1 MHYHVT
7 KECHVTNDMQ
17 TVCCTMTRP
26 ILPCHKGCANCVW
39 YNGVTHVAKQMK
51 PVHCVDASCLQVNL
65 YCFAG
70 TNWLINCVM
79 CMLLCTE
86 FVIYPPP
93 PPPRHTLWHN
103 THKHVLWHPH
113 ALSDTHKHMLW
124 HTHTHSLSLSHTRF
138 LSWLINTHILS
149 LIHTHE
155 DPNEVRS
162 YGFTCQG

>member
-17 TVCCTMTRP
+17 TVCCTMTQP

-39 YNGVTHVAKQMK
+39 YNGVTRVAKQMK

-86 FVIYPPP
+86 FVIYTPPP
-93 PPPRHTLWHN
+93 HRHSDTTHTN
-103 THKHVLWHPH
+103 TFSDTH
-113 ALSDTHKHMLW
+113 ALSDTHKHTLW
-124 HTHTHSLSLSHTRF
+124 HTHTLSLSLTHTLSLLTHKHTHSLSHT
-138 LSWLINTHILS
+138 
-149 LIHTHE
+149 HTR
-155 DPNEVRS
+155 RS
-162 YGFTCQG
+162 KWS